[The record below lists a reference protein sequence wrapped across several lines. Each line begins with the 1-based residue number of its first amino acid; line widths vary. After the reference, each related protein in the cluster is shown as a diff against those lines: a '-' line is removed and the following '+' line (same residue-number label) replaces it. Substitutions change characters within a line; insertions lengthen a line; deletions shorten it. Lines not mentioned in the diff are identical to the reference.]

1 VRRYVQGAAGLV
13 FSLTLGTLIVFWA
26 VKETKP
32 SGSAALPILYGVLGA
47 CALIWLLA
55 EILRRRERRHEL
67 PVPDAHRDELKALAE
82 AYSTTVRYRRPARG
96 KQHPRLERSFWTHFP
111 DAGKLLE
118 KWDAALAKHQ
128 GSEGVFQRWLQDH
141 GRGLTAGHAV
151 MPAVESGADFYW
163 SVNSD
168 YLWLEG
174 GNGIAPV
181 TDDTDV
187 DALKRPYEDL
197 LTRAR
202 ASSEGKALR
211 ATLAELLAI
220 EQGALAELQRIQML
234 HVIRGRCELCR

>member
-1 VRRYVQGAAGLV
+1 MRRYVQGAAGLV
-13 FSLTLGTLIVFWA
+13 FGLTLGTLIVFWA

-32 SGSAALPILYGVLGA
+32 SGSAVLPILYGVLGA

-55 EILRRRERRHEL
+55 EILRRRERRREP
-67 PVPDAHRDELKALAE
+67 PVPDAHRDELKELAE

-151 MPAVESGADFYW
+151 MPAAPGGLLDQFGIERRKIVANEST
-163 SVNSD
+163 
-168 YLWLEG
+168 YL
-174 GNGIAPV
+174 
-181 TDDTDV
+181 
-187 DALKRPYEDL
+187 ALKQTFFER
-197 LTRAR
+197 RMR
-202 ASSEGKALR
+202 S
-211 ATLAELLAI
+211 
-220 EQGALAELQRIQML
+220 
-234 HVIRGRCELCR
+234 